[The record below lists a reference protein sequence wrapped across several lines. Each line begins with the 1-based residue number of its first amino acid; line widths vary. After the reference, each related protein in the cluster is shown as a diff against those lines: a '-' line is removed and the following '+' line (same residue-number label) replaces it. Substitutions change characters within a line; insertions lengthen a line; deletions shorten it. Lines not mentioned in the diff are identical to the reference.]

1 MNIARM
7 KKDSSN
13 IEQLDRA
20 SAQWLQRYVSDA
32 RTGSPANPAG
42 VGVEILA
49 IAESASRVIVE
60 VDARCLAVEH
70 VSAIEEILCDRLA
83 ARLLRPSFSL
93 TQGTQAYVHC
103 ILDSA
108 STGFEQSTLTD
119 IEESIHRVVS
129 GWSGEFATLV
139 SGRNV
144 PISLREHYSQVL
156 PEEYRHEVSPV
167 RAIED
172 VLRVESLGNGSVD
185 VVLDVA
191 NSGAHVLS
199 LYVLGR
205 SIPLSAVLPVLR
217 DLGTDVV
224 DEKHYPVERVDGSQA
239 WIYRFTL
246 TSASAR
252 NHAPSSPS
260 LAPRFAEAFL
270 SMWDEAVESDGL
282 GALIVGSELDVRQ
295 IAALRAYSHYLRQS
309 GLPYSLARI
318 ESVLR
323 EHSKIATALIELFE
337 VRHDPAFDAEAR
349 SLRAGLL
356 TERIVGSINDVAE
369 LDADRILRALLSLI
383 DNTLRTNYF
392 YRDAGVSDPFLALK
406 FDSRIIDVLPY
417 PRPHFEI
424 FVDSPRFEGV
434 HLRFGGAARGGLRWS
449 DRREDFRTEV
459 LGLAKA
465 QSAKNAV
472 IVPVGAKGGFVVK
485 ESSARRSG
493 DSPNNEGCDC
503 YRMFVTALLRL
514 TDNVDSVTT
523 AVVPAPGIVRHDGD
537 DYYLVVAPDKG
548 TARFSD
554 LANAVAVQRNFWLGD
569 AFASGGSVGYD
580 HKEMGITAR
589 GAWTS
594 VRRHFLERNVD
605 VDRDDFTAVGIG
617 DMSGDVFGNGMLLSR
632 HLRLVA
638 AFDHR
643 HIFLD
648 PNPDPSVSYE
658 ERSRL
663 FHLQR
668 SSWADYDRALIST
681 GGGVF
686 DRSAKSIPLTE
697 EVRSVLGIS
706 AQIDTLTPAA
716 LISRVLTADVDL
728 LWNGG
733 IGTYV
738 KAADESHLQVGDK
751 ANDLVRVDS
760 NQLRCSVIGEGGNL
774 GLTQRARIDFSL
786 RGGHV
791 NTDALDNSAGV
802 DCSDHEVNIKILL
815 DSVVKR
821 GELSEDERN
830 SMLAS
835 MTDDVA
841 NLVLANNRAQNDLL
855 ATARAEAIRMADVH
869 QRQIDKLERDFA
881 LDRELE
887 FLPSDDEIALRL
899 ENHARGLTSPEL
911 ATLSAHVKL
920 SLKADL
926 LRHDLIEDEHFA
938 GALVEYFPPLLRERF
953 GGHIISHPLAREIVA
968 TVIANRVVGNGGLSY
983 VFRLA
988 DESGVDVGDAVRAFE
1003 VVRAVFGLESI
1014 WQRIRG
1020 GEITVHVADQ
1030 LIVESRRLLDRAA
1043 RWFLSNRPQPL
1054 DIASEIAR
1062 FGKLVSTLSPHVPGW
1077 MQEYDRANVAVR
1089 SAPAVEA
1096 GVDRDV
1102 VDEVYGLLDLYG
1114 LLDVVEIVVA
1124 TDQDPRLVGEL
1135 YFMVKDRLEIN
1146 RFLMDVSGLDSHDR
1160 WDSLVRLTLRDE
1172 LYESVRLVT
1181 LDVLSVSSSC
1191 GAVPDASAATRLR
1204 SWEERNSAIIGRARY
1219 TLSDAHAGRGGNLAT
1234 LSVAARR
1241 IRSLASTVQTVGEPL

>member
-1 MNIARM
+1 MFSISVSTARQGLT
-7 KKDSSN
+7 SYEYRSYEEGF
-13 IEQLDRA
+13 IEYRT
-20 SAQWLQRYVSDA
+20 
-32 RTGSPANPAG
+32 TGSGLGAVAATLRQRRSNGISGNPAG

-119 IEESIHRVVS
+119 IESIHRVVS

-424 FVDSPRFEGV
+424 FVDSPRFEECIFDSAV
-434 HLRFGGAARGGLRWS
+434 
-449 DRREDFRTEV
+449 RREVVYVGR
-459 LGLAKA
+459 
-465 QSAKNAV
+465 
-472 IVPVGAKGGFVVK
+472 IVERISEPR
-485 ESSARRSG
+485 SSAWQRH
-493 DSPNNEGCDC
+493 SP
-503 YRMFVTALLRL
+503 RKTQ
-514 TDNVDSVTT
+514 SSS
-523 AVVPAPGIVRHDGD
+523 P
-537 DYYLVVAPDKG
+537 
-548 TARFSD
+548 
-554 LANAVAVQRNFWLGD
+554 LG
-569 AFASGGSVGYD
+569 
-580 HKEMGITAR
+580 R
-589 GAWTS
+589 
-594 VRRHFLERNVD
+594 
-605 VDRDDFTAVGIG
+605 
-617 DMSGDVFGNGMLLSR
+617 
-632 HLRLVA
+632 
-638 AFDHR
+638 
-643 HIFLD
+643 
-648 PNPDPSVSYE
+648 
-658 ERSRL
+658 
-663 FHLQR
+663 
-668 SSWADYDRALIST
+668 
-681 GGGVF
+681 
-686 DRSAKSIPLTE
+686 
-697 EVRSVLGIS
+697 
-706 AQIDTLTPAA
+706 
-716 LISRVLTADVDL
+716 
-728 LWNGG
+728 
-733 IGTYV
+733 
-738 KAADESHLQVGDK
+738 
-751 ANDLVRVDS
+751 RVDS
-760 NQLRCSVIGEGGNL
+760 S
-774 GLTQRARIDFSL
+774 S
-786 RGGHV
+786 
-791 NTDALDNSAGV
+791 
-802 DCSDHEVNIKILL
+802 K
-815 DSVVKR
+815 
-821 GELSEDERN
+821 
-830 SMLAS
+830 
-835 MTDDVA
+835 
-841 NLVLANNRAQNDLL
+841 NRQ
-855 ATARAEAIRMADVH
+855 
-869 QRQIDKLERDFA
+869 
-881 LDRELE
+881 
-887 FLPSDDEIALRL
+887 
-899 ENHARGLTSPEL
+899 
-911 ATLSAHVKL
+911 
-920 SLKADL
+920 
-926 LRHDLIEDEHFA
+926 
-938 GALVEYFPPLLRERF
+938 
-953 GGHIISHPLAREIVA
+953 
-968 TVIANRVVGNGGLSY
+968 
-983 VFRLA
+983 
-988 DESGVDVGDAVRAFE
+988 
-1003 VVRAVFGLESI
+1003 
-1014 WQRIRG
+1014 
-1020 GEITVHVADQ
+1020 
-1030 LIVESRRLLDRAA
+1030 
-1043 RWFLSNRPQPL
+1043 
-1054 DIASEIAR
+1054 
-1062 FGKLVSTLSPHVPGW
+1062 
-1077 MQEYDRANVAVR
+1077 
-1089 SAPAVEA
+1089 
-1096 GVDRDV
+1096 
-1102 VDEVYGLLDLYG
+1102 
-1114 LLDVVEIVVA
+1114 LDVVG
-1124 TDQDPRLVGEL
+1124 TPRTT
-1135 YFMVKDRLEIN
+1135 KA
-1146 RFLMDVSGLDSHDR
+1146 
-1160 WDSLVRLTLRDE
+1160 
-1172 LYESVRLVT
+1172 VT
-1181 LDVLSVSSSC
+1181 
-1191 GAVPDASAATRLR
+1191 
-1204 SWEERNSAIIGRARY
+1204 AIGC
-1219 TLSDAHAGRGGNLAT
+1219 S
-1234 LSVAARR
+1234 
-1241 IRSLASTVQTVGEPL
+1241 

>member
-1 MNIARM
+1 M
-7 KKDSSN
+7 
-13 IEQLDRA
+13 
-20 SAQWLQRYVSDA
+20 
-32 RTGSPANPAG
+32 
-42 VGVEILA
+42 
-49 IAESASRVIVE
+49 
-60 VDARCLAVEH
+60 
-70 VSAIEEILCDRLA
+70 
-83 ARLLRPSFSL
+83 
-93 TQGTQAYVHC
+93 
-103 ILDSA
+103 
-108 STGFEQSTLTD
+108 
-119 IEESIHRVVS
+119 
-129 GWSGEFATLV
+129 
-139 SGRNV
+139 
-144 PISLREHYSQVL
+144 
-156 PEEYRHEVSPV
+156 
-167 RAIED
+167 
-172 VLRVESLGNGSVD
+172 
-185 VVLDVA
+185 
-191 NSGAHVLS
+191 
-199 LYVLGR
+199 
-205 SIPLSAVLPVLR
+205 
-217 DLGTDVV
+217 
-224 DEKHYPVERVDGSQA
+224 
-239 WIYRFTL
+239 
-246 TSASAR
+246 
-252 NHAPSSPS
+252 
-260 LAPRFAEAFL
+260 
-270 SMWDEAVESDGL
+270 
-282 GALIVGSELDVRQ
+282 
-295 IAALRAYSHYLRQS
+295 
-309 GLPYSLARI
+309 
-318 ESVLR
+318 
-323 EHSKIATALIELFE
+323 
-337 VRHDPAFDAEAR
+337 
-349 SLRAGLL
+349 
-356 TERIVGSINDVAE
+356 
-369 LDADRILRALLSLI
+369 
-383 DNTLRTNYF
+383 
-392 YRDAGVSDPFLALK
+392 
-406 FDSRIIDVLPY
+406 
-417 PRPHFEI
+417 
-424 FVDSPRFEGV
+424 
-434 HLRFGGAARGGLRWS
+434 
-449 DRREDFRTEV
+449 
-459 LGLAKA
+459 
-465 QSAKNAV
+465 
-472 IVPVGAKGGFVVK
+472 
-485 ESSARRSG
+485 
-493 DSPNNEGCDC
+493 
-503 YRMFVTALLRL
+503 TALLRL

-953 GGHIISHPLAREIVA
+953 GGHIISHP
-968 TVIANRVVGNGGLSY
+968 
-983 VFRLA
+983 
-988 DESGVDVGDAVRAFE
+988 
-1003 VVRAVFGLESI
+1003 
-1014 WQRIRG
+1014 
-1020 GEITVHVADQ
+1020 
-1030 LIVESRRLLDRAA
+1030 
-1043 RWFLSNRPQPL
+1043 
-1054 DIASEIAR
+1054 
-1062 FGKLVSTLSPHVPGW
+1062 SP
-1077 MQEYDRANVAVR
+1077 A
-1089 SAPAVEA
+1089 
-1096 GVDRDV
+1096 
-1102 VDEVYGLLDLYG
+1102 
-1114 LLDVVEIVVA
+1114 
-1124 TDQDPRLVGEL
+1124 
-1135 YFMVKDRLEIN
+1135 
-1146 RFLMDVSGLDSHDR
+1146 
-1160 WDSLVRLTLRDE
+1160 
-1172 LYESVRLVT
+1172 
-1181 LDVLSVSSSC
+1181 
-1191 GAVPDASAATRLR
+1191 
-1204 SWEERNSAIIGRARY
+1204 
-1219 TLSDAHAGRGGNLAT
+1219 
-1234 LSVAARR
+1234 
-1241 IRSLASTVQTVGEPL
+1241 RSLPR